1 MRSSDAS
8 PGLIPTFKEP
18 HMNIARLTRTL
29 LASIG
34 FALLSQPT
42 AALAEVKIGVS
53 DWPGWVAWYVAEQK
67 GFFKKHGA
75 DVKLVWFANYTDSIS
90 ALSAGQ
96 VDGNSQTWS
105 DTMAPLAKGIALKTI
120 LVNDNSAGNDAL
132 MVGPRIKSF
141 ADLKG
146 KKIALE
152 EYSVSH
158 FLLTMALNK
167 NGMTL
172 KDVKVINLSAGDAA
186 AAFMAG
192 RVDAAVVW
200 NPWVNKIQT
209 SGKGTPMFTSR
220 DVPGMVPDLLVVQE
234 KSLKAKRKD
243 FVGMVKAWYD
253 VEAFLRSNPD
263 EATRIM
269 AKVVGMDA
277 KEYKVFLPGTKFFD
291 QQANLKAFGPATD
304 PTSLLGVAPAIA
316 KFLLDNKLMEGKVD
330 FARGLDASLVKEV
343 AGIK

>member
-1 MRSSDAS
+1 
-8 PGLIPTFKEP
+8 
-18 HMNIARLTRTL
+18 MNIARLTRTL
-29 LASIG
+29 IASVG
-34 FALLSQPT
+34 FALLTQPMT
-42 AALAEVKIGVS
+42 AHAEVKIGVS

-96 VDGNSQTWS
+96 LDGNSQTWG

-132 MVGPRIKSF
+132 MVGPKIKSF
-141 ADLKG
+141 KDLKD
-146 KKIALE
+146 KKVALE

-158 FLLTMALNK
+158 FILTMALAK

-172 KDVKVINLSAGDAA
+172 KDVKVVNLSAGDAA

-200 NPWVNKIQT
+200 NPWINTIQA
-209 SGKGTPMFTSR
+209 SGKGRPLFTSK
-220 DVPGMVPDLLVVQE
+220 DLPGMVPDMLVVQE

-243 FVGMVKAWYD
+243 FIGMIKAWYD

-263 EATRIM
+263 EATKIM

-277 KEYKVFLPGTKFFD
+277 KEYQVFLPGTKFFD
-291 QQANLKAFGPATD
+291 QKANLQAFGPATD
-304 PTSLLGVAPAIA
+304 PTSLLGAAPTISR
-316 KFLLDNKLMEGKVD
+316 FLLDNKLMEGKVD
-330 FARGLDASLVKEV
+330 FAKGLDASLVKEV
-343 AGIK
+343 AGVK

>member
-1 MRSSDAS
+1 
-8 PGLIPTFKEP
+8 
-18 HMNIARLTRTL
+18 MNIARLTRTL
-29 LASIG
+29 IASLG
-34 FALLSQPT
+34 FALLVQPM
-42 AALAEVKIGVS
+42 AAHAEVKIGVS

-96 VDGNSQTWS
+96 LDGNAQTWG

-132 MVGPRIKSF
+132 MVGPKIKSF
-141 ADLKG
+141 NDLKG

-152 EYSVSH
+152 EFSVSH
-158 FLLTMALNK
+158 FILTMALNK

-172 KDVKVINLSAGDAA
+172 KDVKVVNLSAGDAA

-200 NPWVNKIQT
+200 NPWINTIQA
-209 SGKGTPMFTSR
+209 SGKGTPLFTSK
-220 DVPGMVPDLLVVQE
+220 DLPGMVPDLLVVQE

-243 FVGMVKAWYD
+243 FVGMVRAWYE

-263 EATRIM
+263 EATKIM
-269 AKVVGMDA
+269 AKVVGLDA
-277 KEYKVFLPGTKFFD
+277 KEYQVFLPGTQFFD
-291 QQANLKAFGPATD
+291 QKANLKAFGPATD
-304 PTSLLGVAPAIA
+304 PTSLLGAAPVIA

-330 FARGLDASLVKEV
+330 FAKGLDASLVKEV
-343 AGIK
+343 AGVK

>member
-1 MRSSDAS
+1 
-8 PGLIPTFKEP
+8 
-18 HMNIARLTRTL
+18 MNIARLSRTL
-29 LASIG
+29 IAGLGLA
-34 FALLSQPT
+34 
-42 AALAEVKIGVS
+42 AALAQPVTAFAQVKIGVS

-67 GFFKKHGA
+67 GYFKKHGA
-75 DVKLVWFANYTDSIS
+75 DVKLVWFANYSDSIS

-105 DTMAPLAKGIALKTI
+105 DTMAPLAKGVALKTI

-132 MVGPRIKSF
+132 MVGPKIKSF
-141 ADLKG
+141 KDLKG

-158 FLLTMALNK
+158 FILTMALAK
-167 NGMTL
+167 NGMSL
-172 KDVKVINLSAGDAA
+172 KDVNVVNLSAGDAA

-200 NPWVNKIQT
+200 NPWINTIQT
-209 SGKGTPMFTSR
+209 SGKGTPLFTSK
-220 DVPGMVPDLLVVQE
+220 DLPGLVPDLLVVQE

-243 FVGMVKAWYD
+243 FIGMVRAWYE

-263 EATRIM
+263 EAAKIM

-277 KEYKVFLPGTKFFD
+277 KDYKVFLPGTKFFD
-291 QQANLKAFGPATD
+291 QKANLQAFGPATD
-304 PTSLLGVAPAIA
+304 PASLLGAAPVIS

-330 FARGLDASLVKEV
+330 FAKGIDASLVKEV
-343 AGIK
+343 AGVK

>member
-1 MRSSDAS
+1 
-8 PGLIPTFKEP
+8 
-18 HMNIARLTRTL
+18 MNIARLTRTL
-29 LASIG
+29 VAGLVFAMLAH
-34 FALLSQPT
+34 PT
-42 AALAEVKIGVS
+42 AAFAQVKVGVS
-53 DWPGWVAWYVAEQK
+53 DWPGWVAWYIAEQK
-67 GFFKKHGA
+67 GYFKKHGA

-96 VDGNSQTWS
+96 VDANAQTWG
-105 DTMAPLAKGIALKTI
+105 DTMAPLAKGVALKAI

-132 MVGPRIKSF
+132 MVGPKIKSF
-141 ADLKG
+141 KELKG

-152 EYSVSH
+152 EFSVSH
-158 FLLTMALNK
+158 FLLTLALSK

-172 KDVKVINLSAGDAA
+172 KDVRVVNLSAGDAA

-200 NPWVNKIQT
+200 NPWVNTIQV
-209 SGKGTPMFTSR
+209 SGKGKPLFTSA
-220 DVPGMVPDLLVVQE
+220 DVPGLIPDLLVAQE

-243 FVGMVKAWYD
+243 FVGMVRAWYD

-263 EATRIM
+263 EAAKIM

-277 KEYKVFLPGTKFFD
+277 KDYKVFLPGTKFFD
-291 QQANLKAFGPATD
+291 QKANLQAFGPATD
-304 PTSLLGVAPAIA
+304 KTSLLGVAPTIS

-330 FARGLDASLVKEV
+330 FAKGIDASLVKEV
-343 AGIK
+343 AGVK